1 MGIADTAFYK
11 TCCFISFIFDRI
23 AHFWEKS
30 TTQHSIA
37 LYLFLVYL
45 VSLLGIVLNNLNCY
59 PPWLPTPPTSHFAAI
74 HLAFS
79 LILIMELMS
88 LIFVIPASLSTS
100 IGKQFEIL
108 TLILLRNAFK
118 ELTTLQEPVHISL
131 ENIDSLITIVVSA
144 GGALAVFVC
153 LGFFRKIV
161 QHPHFIKDINV
172 RKRYIMAKKMIAT
185 VLFLIFIY
193 VGIQDLVNEI
203 QLDKGS
209 NFFETIY
216 TILIFADIGVVLIAQ
231 RYMTGYFAI
240 FRNSGF
246 VIGTLLM
253 RLSLSAPPLWSPCIS
268 LVSALFVLGLTWG
281 TNKYIPH
288 EIKTQESSAD
298 QTENIPETNKNLEQ
312 DQEDQS
318 KK

>member
-1 MGIADTAFYK
+1 MALGDKFFFK
-11 TCCFISFIFDRI
+11 TCELISLVFDRL

-30 TTQHSIA
+30 TTQHSLA

-45 VSLLGIVLNNLNCY
+45 ISLVGIVLNQLGFY
-59 PPWLPTPPTSHFAAI
+59 PGWLPTPPTSHFAAI

-79 LILIMELMS
+79 LILIMELVS

-118 ELTTLQEPVHISL
+118 ELTTLEEPVRISL
-131 ENIDSLITIVVSA
+131 ENIDSLITILVSA
-144 GGALAVFVC
+144 AGALAVFVC
-153 LGFFRKIV
+153 LGFFRQIV

-172 RKRYIMAKKMIAT
+172 RKRYIMAKKMIAS

-193 VGIQDLVNEI
+193 IGVGDIVNDL
-203 QLDKGS
+203 QMDKSS

-216 TILIFADIGVVLIAQ
+216 TILIFADIAVVLIAQ
-231 RYMTGYFAI
+231 RYMTGFYAV

-246 VIGTLLM
+246 VIGTLIM
-253 RLSLSAPPLWSPCIS
+253 RLSLAAPPLWSPVIS
-268 LVSALFVLGLTWG
+268 LIAALFVLGLTWG

-288 EIKTQESSAD
+288 EDSRTTSVTVDEK
-298 QTENIPETNKNLEQ
+298 
-312 DQEDQS
+312 
-318 KK
+318 